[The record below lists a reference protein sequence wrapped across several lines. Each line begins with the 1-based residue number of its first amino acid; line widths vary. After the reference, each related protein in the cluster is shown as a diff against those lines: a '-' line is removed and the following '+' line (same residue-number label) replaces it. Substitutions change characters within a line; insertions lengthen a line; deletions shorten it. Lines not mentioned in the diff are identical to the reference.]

1 MSLPE
6 PCGQIGNETR
16 SWKEE
21 MDEKIQNKF
30 IQKKIEKDLK
40 EQQKKEKEAL
50 NNAFVKAILTVGQK
64 RKELEDAKEHLL
76 NLQESPPKRKR
87 SNSLTENC
95 SVAMYDPRTD
105 QKLTIFQ

>member
-1 MSLPE
+1 MGKLGMKQEVGKRKLTKKFKTSL
-6 PCGQIGNETR
+6 
-16 SWKEE
+16 SK
-21 MDEKIQNKF
+21 
-30 IQKKIEKDLK
+30 KKIEKDLK